1 MFPFFVMDR
10 ESFSRAGP
18 QPPTFTLPIEFTIS
32 RLKMPF
38 TRFGLEEIRSAYIV
52 IFSVADLEDYQG
64 RTPQW
69 IDFISSV
76 FGFMI
81 LPSFHIFVV
90 TMLGLVQSL

>member
-1 MFPFFVMDR
+1 MDR

-38 TRFGLEEIRSAYIV
+38 TRFGLEETRSAYIG

-64 RTPQW
+64 RW

-81 LPSFHIFVV
+81 LPSFHIFMV